1 MGVILETFEH
11 FTEGSLSEALV
22 SIIAV
27 LSDGLDH
34 RVGIFFLHFLNP
46 FLNSVINNFV
56 IKLYQCKL
64 QCF

>member
-1 MGVILETFEH
+1 MGVVLETFEH
-11 FTEGSLSEALV
+11 FTEGSLTEALV

-46 FLNSVINNFV
+46 FF
-56 IKLYQCKL
+56 KFCY
-64 QCF
+64 